1 MSFQLPVAR
10 GPFTDLVN
18 QVGALIAAVR
28 FTYPKV
34 PRQLRQ
40 LPKTIYLWDMRRRMA
55 KTGSF
60 AA

>member
-10 GPFTDLVN
+10 GPFSDQRRFDLFI
-18 QVGALIAAVR
+18 ALVR

-40 LPKTIYLWDMRRRMA
+40 LPKTTYLWDMRRRMA